1 MEDVTLAATGGSW
14 QQGPLSCRF
23 SSPRPGQVHRH
34 LQIEL
39 SKMPGSRSPT
49 TPNPGSGALRFGQRD
64 TLRPVLQPHQEAS
77 ISGSAQAPGGS
88 PEIKRP

>member
-88 PEIKRP
+88 PKIKRP